1 MPGLAI
7 IQSMPP
13 EALKSPSLR
22 PQIFTVRCKGRPAE
36 TRDWC
41 NGISVHQF
49 VEDLRCIVKN
59 ETGKIYAALAIH
71 KIVRF
76 YRFYSK
82 ATAGEELVPFHDKP
96 FDVSKQ
102 EDLTEVESMLDY
114 VRE

>member
-1 MPGLAI
+1 
-7 IQSMPP
+7 MPP

-49 VEDLRCIVKN
+49 VEDLRCTMKN
-59 ETGKIYAALAIH
+59 ELGKIYAALAHH
-71 KIVRF
+71 KSVRF
-76 YRFYSK
+76 CHFDAK
-82 ATAGEELVPFHDKP
+82 ATSGEELVPLHDKP
-96 FDVSKQ
+96 FDFSKQ